1 MFCAGSHFSTY
12 TVIPVIPLVGVECYG
27 DPMIREFSAGGVVV
41 RRMKHRWWIAAIE
54 PQGRRSPAHKASTR
68 DSVLAL
74 PKGAVDAGETAEQTA
89 LREVHEET
97 GVTAEV
103 ISKLKD
109 IKYYYIR
116 SWGDH
121 QRVFKVVT
129 FFLVVYRSGR
139 LGNITPDM
147 RQEVRRAIWIPL
159 EDAEKELSY
168 PGEREVVKLAT
179 EWMAAH
185 PELAEQ
191 IEAKAARG

>member
-1 MFCAGSHFSTY
+1 
-12 TVIPVIPLVGVECYG
+12 
-27 DPMIREFSAGGVVV
+27 MIREFSAGGVVV

-54 PQGRRSPAHKASTR
+54 PQGRRSPASKASGR
-68 DSVLAL
+68 DAVLAL
-74 PKGAVDAGETAEQTA
+74 PKGAVDAGETPEQSA

-121 QRVFKVVT
+121 QRVFKIVS
-129 FFLVVYRSGR
+129 FYLMVYRSGR
-139 LGNITPDM
+139 LGNISPEM
-147 RQEVRRAIWIPL
+147 HKEVRRALWIPF
-159 EDAEKELSY
+159 EDAAKELSY
-168 PGEREVVKLAT
+168 SGEREAAKLAE

-185 PELAEQ
+185 PELAQEL
-191 IEAKAARG
+191 EAKAARGK